1 MKRKQG
7 AGPRPHSSLVVDGIK
22 QTPSRAMLR
31 AVGFTDRDFNK
42 PEIGIASTWSNL
54 TPCNMHIDGLA
65 EQAAR
70 GVGKGGGKPLTFGTI
85 TVSDGIS
92 MGTPGMRYS
101 LVSREVIAD
110 SIETV
115 VGAQGF
121 DGVVAIGGCDKNM
134 PGCMMAIAR
143 LNRPAVFVYGGTIQ
157 PGAGHTDI
165 VSVFEAVGGHARGA
179 VTDRELH
186 AIECKAI
193 PGPGSCGGMYTAN
206 TMASAIEAL
215 GMSLPNSSAQEA
227 VSRAKQEDCLRAGEA
242 VVNLVRLGIRPRDIM
257 TRRAF
262 ENAITTVIAL
272 AGSTNAV
279 LHLLAMAHAAGVRL
293 SLDDFTRIGKRVPVL
308 ADLRPSGRYLMSELI
323 AIGGIRPLMKTLL
336 DAGLLHGECLTVTGR
351 TMAEELDGVK
361 PYPAGQDVIRR
372 LDDPIKADSHLVVLY
387 GNLAPEGAV
396 AKISGKEGTSFSG
409 RARVFESEERCLQ
422 AILDGKVKA
431 GDVVVIRNEGPRGG
445 PGMREMLSPTGAIMG
460 RGLGDKVALI
470 TDGRFSGGS
479 HGFVVGHITPE
490 AASGGPIAL
499 LRNGDRI
506 TIDAV
511 RRRIDVDL
519 GAAEMKRRSKAWKP
533 RRPYARHGVLA
544 KYARAVSSAS
554 LGAVTD
560 LEDGS

>member
-1 MKRKQG
+1 
-7 AGPRPHSSLVVDGIK
+7 
-22 QTPSRAMLR
+22 
-31 AVGFTDRDFNK
+31 
-42 PEIGIASTWSNL
+42 
-54 TPCNMHIDGLA
+54 
-65 EQAAR
+65 
-70 GVGKGGGKPLTFGTI
+70 
-85 TVSDGIS
+85 
-92 MGTPGMRYS
+92 
-101 LVSREVIAD
+101 
-110 SIETV
+110 
-115 VGAQGF
+115 
-121 DGVVAIGGCDKNM
+121 
-134 PGCMMAIAR
+134 
-143 LNRPAVFVYGGTIQ
+143 
-157 PGAGHTDI
+157 
-165 VSVFEAVGGHARGA
+165 
-179 VTDRELH
+179 
-186 AIECKAI
+186 
-193 PGPGSCGGMYTAN
+193 
-206 TMASAIEAL
+206 
-215 GMSLPNSSAQEA
+215 
-227 VSRAKQEDCLRAGEA
+227 
-242 VVNLVRLGIRPRDIM
+242 
-257 TRRAF
+257 
-262 ENAITTVIAL
+262 
-272 AGSTNAV
+272 
-279 LHLLAMAHAAGVRL
+279 
-293 SLDDFTRIGKRVPVL
+293 
-308 ADLRPSGRYLMSELI
+308 MSELI

-396 AKISGKEGTSFSG
+396 DKISGKEGTSFSG
-409 RARVFESEERCLQ
+409 RARVFEGEERCLQ

-533 RRPYARHGVLA
+533 RRPYARQGVLA